1 MTVSKAQ
8 REKEIAELINAR
20 RIIGGPSDKF
30 HSISHVR
37 YPWAIELLEKMMHN
51 EWFPKRISL
60 VKDRN
65 QYQEKPPTHGVR
77 IAVDRALAFLTNL
90 DAIQVENL
98 AMNIG
103 TYITDPTLKLVIY
116 RQTWEE
122 ALHVFSYSYVIEN
135 ICDDPMHIYD
145 MYNVNPTLK
154 AKNDFVVA
162 QANALRTEAF
172 TEENFLYALVSNIL
186 LEGVYFHSGFL
197 LFYVLERLHR
207 EFLGAANEI
216 RYIQRDETS
225 HLVFFIN
232 MFNSLVAENPG
243 ILTDKVKENI
253 YKLFDAGTN
262 LEITWGNHIIEHGVA
277 GMTPYTN
284 DQYIKVLANKRL
296 KAINLNPLYEGVE
309 NPYPWVD
316 AVAQVNSQEK
326 NFFEGKPENYS
337 KKALTFEEDDED

>member
-1 MTVSKAQ
+1 
-8 REKEIAELINAR
+8 
-20 RIIGGPSDKF
+20 
-30 HSISHVR
+30 
-37 YPWAIELLEKMMHN
+37 
-51 EWFPKRISL
+51 
-60 VKDRN
+60 
-65 QYQEKPPTHGVR
+65 
-77 IAVDRALAFLTNL
+77 
-90 DAIQVENL
+90 
-98 AMNIG
+98 
-103 TYITDPTLKLVIY
+103 
-116 RQTWEE
+116 
-122 ALHVFSYSYVIEN
+122 
-135 ICDDPMHIYD
+135 
-145 MYNVNPTLK
+145 
-154 AKNDFVVA
+154 
-162 QANALRTEAF
+162 
-172 TEENFLYALVSNIL
+172 
-186 LEGVYFHSGFL
+186 
-197 LFYVLERLHR
+197 
-207 EFLGAANEI
+207 
-216 RYIQRDETS
+216 
-225 HLVFFIN
+225 